1 MPVEPAT
8 LGIFAVAVL
17 AVVISPGPDTM
28 LILRH
33 SLTSGRAAGL
43 AAVAGVQFGIT
54 VHTLLAVLGV
64 SLLIASTPLLF
75 KAVGIAGAT
84 YLGWLGIQGLRDRRP
99 PAFTNDGRP
108 IGLGRACREAF
119 FTNLLNPKVIM
130 LFLALLPQF
139 VDQSR
144 VDTTPQLITL
154 ALTLLAINILWQAPI
169 PLAAGTLRR
178 WMAAPNV
185 QKWVSQTTGAI
196 LLAFGLLMLYEQL
209 V

>member
-8 LGIFAVAVL
+8 LGIFAIAVL

-43 AAVAGVQFGIT
+43 AAVAGVQLGIAA
-54 VHTLLAVLGV
+54 HTLLAVLGL

-75 KAVGIAGAT
+75 RTVGIAGAA
-84 YLGWLGIQGLRDRRP
+84 YLGWLGVQGLRDRGVETV
-99 PAFTNDGRP
+99 TNDGRRA
-108 IGLGRACREAF
+108 GLARACREAF

-130 LFLALLPQF
+130 LFLALFPQF
-139 VDQSR
+139 VER
-144 VDTTPQLITL
+144 GRTDTTAQLLTL
-154 ALTLLAINILWQAPI
+154 ALTLLVINILWQAPI
-169 PLAAGTLRR
+169 PLAAATLRR
-178 WMAAPNV
+178 WMAAPDV
-185 QKWVSQTTGAI
+185 QKRVSQTTGAI